1 MRKREFGTKP
11 VQAVLGSGN
20 NETETCFRTLKDK
33 KQYVSVAFIG
43 SIICFICFIFGENKG
58 FKKGYNDADRMRT
71 NESTQSV

>member
-1 MRKREFGTKP
+1 MRKREFVGIT
-11 VQAVLGSGN
+11 V
-20 NETETCFRTLKDK
+20 
-33 KQYVSVAFIG
+33 IG

>member
-33 KQYVSVAFIG
+33 KQYVSVALIG
-43 SIICFICFIFGENKG
+43 SIICFICFPFSN
-58 FKKGYNDADRMRT
+58 
-71 NESTQSV
+71 

>member
-33 KQYVSVAFIG
+33 KQYVSIALIG
-43 SIICFICFIFGENKG
+43 SIICFICFIFGEN
-58 FKKGYNDADRMRT
+58 
-71 NESTQSV
+71 